1 MSTPADPKNTSNT
14 VDEEESLRAEHRGE
28 VTTTLRGSDDGA
40 AGDACASTEHDVETP
55 LAADANDTTLAS
67 TSTIESPPDTL
78 MVSVRTVVDTMR
90 IVNLSHD
97 TASPADSDCDDGTA
111 DSDVAIVSFPRALEA
126 TFEHELPL
134 NSEGG
139 SENVSVKPPELR
151 PSHIIF

>member
-1 MSTPADPKNTSNT
+1 MSTPDDSKNTSNT
-14 VDEEESLRAEHRGE
+14 ADEEENLRAEHRGE

-111 DSDVAIVSFPRALEA
+111 VSDVGIVVFPVLLKPHLSTSFR
-126 TFEHELPL
+126 
-134 NSEGG
+134 
-139 SENVSVKPPELR
+139 
-151 PSHIIF
+151 